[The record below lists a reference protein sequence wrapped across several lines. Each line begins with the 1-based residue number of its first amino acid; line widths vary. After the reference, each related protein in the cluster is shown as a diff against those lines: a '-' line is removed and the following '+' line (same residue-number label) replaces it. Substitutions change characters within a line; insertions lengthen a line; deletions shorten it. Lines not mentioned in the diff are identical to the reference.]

1 MAARECYVAM
11 LEMDKQLTTM
21 NIEEQRV
28 DVELME
34 ELQDISLDKEHPD
47 RITCIDM
54 HASPLVQNKLILF
67 LKNNLD
73 LYAWSHK
80 DMSRIDPKIMVHQLN
95 VSPSFPPVQQRK
107 RIFAQ
112 EMDKAM
118 AKEVHKL
125 LDAGFI
131 RKVYY
136 SEWLANVVMVKNANR
151 KWRMCVDFTNLNK
164 AYLKDCYPL
173 P

>member
-1 MAARECYVAM
+1 
-11 LEMDKQLTTM
+11 
-21 NIEEQRV
+21 
-28 DVELME
+28 
-34 ELQDISLDKEHPD
+34 
-47 RITCIDM
+47 
-54 HASPLVQNKLILF
+54 
-67 LKNNLD
+67 
-73 LYAWSHK
+73 
-80 DMSRIDPKIMVHQLN
+80 MVHQLN